1 MNTKVLNRPVGY
13 CMFYLC
19 AETKIGLSSLYFIY
33 LFIFVIFLFWFCKD
47 IMKWAQVGFFLF
59 N

>member
-1 MNTKVLNRPVGY
+1 MNTKVSNRPVGY

-33 LFIFVIFLFWFCKD
+33 LFIFVIFFVL
-47 IMKWAQVGFFLF
+47 VL
-59 N
+59 

>member
-19 AETKIGLSSLYFIY
+19 TEMKIGLSSLYFIY
-33 LFIFVIFLFWFCKD
+33 LFLLFFVL
-47 IMKWAQVGFFLF
+47 VL
-59 N
+59 